1 MGIIT
6 RKYIQIRKKKIVPL
20 LKISGK
26 SYFKSRAFWTSQVL
40 MAGIVTFETILDR
53 LLIFP
58 VIVSLL
64 LVLCLGYVLALV
76 FIEIMMTN
84 SLGV

>member
-1 MGIIT
+1 
-6 RKYIQIRKKKIVPL
+6 
-20 LKISGK
+20 
-26 SYFKSRAFWTSQVL
+26 